1 VRTPLLIG
9 LLTALLATSCTSM
22 QNGQAQSTSGEPPS
36 KQSTPSSPPSSPDT
50 PSAGPGTGLP
60 AHGAPK
66 VQSPLNVESFPQTPC
81 RLLSAPQAQEL
92 GVTSPGKQREG
103 VTSPACDW
111 SNSDTGAGLGL
122 QFETATKLGLSRT
135 YELRNTYG
143 YFIELPLIEGYPA
156 VAAAT
161 ADGRGTGTCAL
172 WVGVTDQLAFT
183 MSVILSIRGRQ
194 EKKDPCQA
202 AQIAA
207 GMMVKTMK
215 GAA

>member
-1 VRTPLLIG
+1 VRTPLLIC
-9 LLTALLATSCTSM
+9 LLTALLATGCTSVRD
-22 QNGQAQSTSGEPPS
+22 GQAQPTDSEPASSRPT
-36 KQSTPSSPPSSPDT
+36 TPSSTSNSVP
-50 PSAGPGTGLP
+50 ATGLP
-60 AHGAPK
+60 THGAPK
-66 VQSPLNVESFPQTPC
+66 VQTPLNVGSFPQTPC
-81 RLLSAPQAQEL
+81 GVLTPTQTQQL
-92 GVTSPGKQREG
+92 GVVSPGKQREG
-103 VTSPACDW
+103 VTAPACTW
-111 SNSDTGAGLGL
+111 ANSETGASVGM

-135 YELRNTYG
+135 YELRNTDK

-156 VAAAT
+156 VAAGSV
-161 ADGRGTGTCAL
+161 DGRSTGLCQL

-183 MSVILSIRGRQ
+183 TSVSLSSRARQ